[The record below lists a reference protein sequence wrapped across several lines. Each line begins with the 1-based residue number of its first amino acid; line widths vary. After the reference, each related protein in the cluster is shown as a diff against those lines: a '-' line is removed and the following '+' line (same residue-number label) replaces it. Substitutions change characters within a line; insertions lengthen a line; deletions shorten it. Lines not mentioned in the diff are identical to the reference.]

1 MEQIAKDAWT
11 TTPRY
16 SDSAKEE
23 RKNTV
28 GFQKMINVESW
39 HQLGLHFDLDSF
51 YHFKKTKKK
60 TFQNEPSDTGKTLY
74 IFFNYKKC
82 FSIAET
88 FILLQTAT

>member
-28 GFQKMINVESW
+28 GFQKMIYVESW

-51 YHFKKTKKK
+51 YHFKKTEKKQ
-60 TFQNEPSDTGKTLY
+60 TFKMNPQTLVKHY
-74 IFFNYKKC
+74 IFF
-82 FSIAET
+82 SIT
-88 FILLQTAT
+88 KNVFQ